1 MYTIKFWYIDK
12 DHEITVRELKIV
24 ITHVYAKIL
33 LYWQRA
39 WNNNSRAKIV
49 LTHVYTN
56 ILLYRQRAWI
66 NVVELKILLTHI
78 YTKILL
84 YWQRAWNIDKGPEI
98 TIVELNV
105 VLTHCRSISIAII
118 KYKRLCLYV

>member
-1 MYTIKFWYIDK
+1 MYTLKFWYIDI
-12 DHEITVRELKIV
+12 DHKITVRELKM
-24 ITHVYAKIL
+24 
-33 LYWQRA
+33 
-39 WNNNSRAKIV
+39 V

-84 YWQRAWNIDKGPEI
+84 YWQRAWNIDKGPPEI